1 MAFYVD
7 MIYNVCIFV
16 IVVIIDLMS
25 LTKLRKT
32 KKKFLGQRG
41 NGLAAARES
50 KREKRREMLLFLQA
64 FSTSGCYSF
73 MLVCFHVLSTQMTSN
88 FAYFLCTTLAWELS
102 HTLGG
107 LTREVQEARLA
118 VRNETCLA

>member
-1 MAFYVD
+1 

-50 KREKRREMLLFLQA
+50 KREKRREMLLFLQ
-64 FSTSGCYSF
+64 
-73 MLVCFHVLSTQMTSN
+73 VCVLSRFWRSAKKNPKFT
-88 FAYFLCTTLAWELS
+88 E
-102 HTLGG
+102 G
-107 LTREVQEARLA
+107 
-118 VRNETCLA
+118 